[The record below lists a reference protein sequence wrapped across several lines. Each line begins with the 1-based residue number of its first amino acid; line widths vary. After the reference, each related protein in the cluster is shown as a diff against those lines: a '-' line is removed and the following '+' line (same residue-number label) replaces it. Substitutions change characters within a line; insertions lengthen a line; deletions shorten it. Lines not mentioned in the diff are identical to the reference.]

1 MANIAEQETTK
12 QDEWKYY
19 LWECRNTHPT
29 MKPLGRKQRDGCGHW
44 NLRKTKKLI
53 GGQKAQSKCSK
64 CARRKRLS
72 KQNTYMKLEINRAR
86 AEALQ
91 TQLNNQESA

>member
-44 NLRKTKKLI
+44 NLRKTKKII
-53 GGQKAQSKCSK
+53 GDEKAQSKCNE
-64 CARRKRLS
+64 CGRRKRLS
-72 KQNTYMKLEINRAR
+72 PQNTYLRLFLDKAY
-86 AEALQ
+86 AEKEQ
-91 TQLNNQESA
+91 GRLNGGA